1 MTTITA
7 ETIAK
12 LAREL
17 TSEDLND
24 RFDAASLIGTHRVTG
39 AADLLVARI
48 GVETDRQVNERITWA
63 AVQILDATLPGVL
76 AKLDS
81 DDPAARAQAAHVL
94 SKTGR
99 AEFADRLVA
108 LVEDENTDV
117 AIKGYR
123 AAANTGEPSVL
134 PVLANRLGDG
144 DAMQRDALT
153 NALVSF
159 GEESVASLTEALSHP
174 DVAVRAH
181 AAEALGHLGAEADA
195 ALDAL
200 VAATADDDASVR
212 QVATSA
218 LGQLGPV
225 ADAALA
231 QVAGGNDPQL
241 AAIASSLQQ
250 SRATLRKRQAQ
261 YAALRQANDA

>member
-1 MTTITA
+1 MTNITD

-17 TSEDLND
+17 TSDDLYD
-24 RFDAASLIGTHRVTG
+24 RFDAASLIGTHQVVA
-39 AADLLVARI
+39 AADILVARI

-63 AVQILDATLPGVL
+63 AVQIIDAALPGVL

-94 SKTGR
+94 SKGGR
-99 AEFADRLVA
+99 PEFADRLVA
-108 LVEDENTDV
+108 LVGDQNTDV

-123 AAANTGEPSVL
+123 AAANTGQTSVVPAL
-134 PVLANRLGDG
+134 VSRLGDG
-144 DAMQRDALT
+144 DALQKDALT

-159 GEESVASLTEALSHP
+159 GNESVDDLVAALADP
-174 DVAVRAH
+174 DAGVRAH
-181 AAEALGHLGAEADA
+181 AAEALGHLGTEADA
-195 ALDAL
+195 AVEAL
-200 VAATADDDASVR
+200 AAATSDADESVR

-231 QVAGGNDPQL
+231 EVADGADPHL
-241 AAIASSLQQ
+241 AAIASSLRE
-250 SRATLRKRQAQ
+250 SRATLRKRQAEF
-261 YAALRQANDA
+261 AVRRASNG